1 MPSSI
6 TYHEVPTHLNV
17 EDKVVF
23 GLTVRQFLYLLVG
36 SSASYGL
43 WDQAAALGDVVRS
56 AAVATSALT
65 TLALALVRPADRA
78 LEEWLAAALVYF
90 RHRDFRALRCKKLRH
105 RFADVPSRAG
115 NERDLTFQFH
125 NGFPFESLNHADPS
139 HSNNAR

>member
-6 TYHEVPTHLNV
+6 SYHEVPTHLNV

-36 SSASYGL
+36 SSASYAL

-56 AAVATSALT
+56 AAVATSALI

-78 LEEWLAAALVYF
+78 LEEWLAAALVYACSA
-90 RHRDFRALRCKKLRH
+90 RKATWQPREPRTEDWRPAGISWQELT
-105 RFADVPSRAG
+105 PSLAWAEDDG
-115 NERDLTFQFH
+115 
-125 NGFPFESLNHADPS
+125 P
-139 HSNNAR
+139 